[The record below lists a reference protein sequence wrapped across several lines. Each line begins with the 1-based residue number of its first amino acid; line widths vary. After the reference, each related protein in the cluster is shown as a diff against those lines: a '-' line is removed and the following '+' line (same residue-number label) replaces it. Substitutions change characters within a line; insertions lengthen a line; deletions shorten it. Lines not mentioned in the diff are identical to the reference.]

1 MTKVCHDQILRRR
14 FKFMVK
20 GRSSVVN
27 LENFIFSWEF
37 RSTCKSWLRR
47 FRGFIYRRWPGVTR
61 QAHRKRMAG
70 YARRWDCEREGFTQ
84 EGFLRIMTGRLIY
97 PEDPTS
103 CLELAVGDGLVGS
116 YGNWLESRLGW
127 KCVAWESRPVA
138 FAQLQRNR
146 PATLCFRGFWS
157 GPGGAD
163 FSEEVGLITS
173 RSQRQSSALCKA
185 ISSEWIRPSVVGL
198 WNPAERSVWWRRLKN
213 SGYRLEIVHGRME
226 FYRFQAQ

>member
-1 MTKVCHDQILRRR
+1 MTKVCHDEILRRR
-14 FKFMVK
+14 FKFMIK
-20 GRSSVVN
+20 GRSSVIN
-27 LENFIFSWEF
+27 LENFIFSWEL
-37 RSTCKSWLRR
+37 RSACKSWLRR

-61 QAHRKRMAG
+61 EAHRKRMAG

-84 EGFLRIMTGRLIY
+84 EGFLRIMRGRLIY

-127 KCVAWESRPVA
+127 KCVAWESRPAA

-146 PATLCFRGFWS
+146 PGTLCF
-157 GPGGAD
+157 PGSWAWPRD
-163 FSEEVGLITS
+163 LASSDRPGLVTS

-185 ISSEWIRPSVVGL
+185 ISGGKIRPSIVGL
-198 WNPAERSVWWRRLKN
+198 WNPSARAVWWRRLEACR
-213 SGYRLEIVHGRME
+213 YRLAVVHERME
-226 FYRFQAQ
+226 FYRALVG